1 MGTRTCACY
10 LEDPTHHPRG
20 CASNI
25 YVPRPLSRGEGC
37 QHRGS
42 GGGWSRAWTASCG
55 RSAGGETWCPCTQR
69 ECGAVLRAADWPG
82 DPTPGWLIQL
92 RAPGASALT
101 PGPFLL
107 THTISLAAILAWAF
121 SDFKCA
127 HASLGTCQNADSDSL
142 ALGVGPGR
150 SVFLLRLQ
158 TTQQISKVRSPS
170 RNKEENYLRESCRN
184 PCTKQITLP
193 HLHQSN
199 QPRFFN

>member
-25 YVPRPLSRGEGC
+25 YVPRSLSRGEGC

-42 GGGWSRAWTASCG
+42 GGGVVPGMDSFLWQECRGGDLVSAHTKRVWGGAESGRLAWGSHA
-55 RSAGGETWCPCTQR
+55 RLAHPAPCCR
-69 ECGAVLRAADWPG
+69 GLSPHSG
-82 DPTPGWLIQL
+82 SLP
-92 RAPGASALT
+92 
-101 PGPFLL
+101 

-158 TTQQISKVRSPS
+158 TTQQISKIRSPS
-170 RNKEENYLRESCRN
+170 RNKEENYLKESCRN

-193 HLHQSN
+193 HFHQSN